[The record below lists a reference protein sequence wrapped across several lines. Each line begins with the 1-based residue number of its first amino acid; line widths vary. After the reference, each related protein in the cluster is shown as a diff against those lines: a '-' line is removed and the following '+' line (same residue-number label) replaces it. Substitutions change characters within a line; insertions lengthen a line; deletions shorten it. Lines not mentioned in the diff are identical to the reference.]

1 MKRFSLA
8 GVNQSGEPVKLGK
21 EVSEFV
27 GHDNYFNVVPSKIDK
42 TLILLHTPKG
52 SYNLKKHATKNEF
65 HGVCGGRK
73 THITLQQIVG
83 EIRFW

>member
-27 GHDNYFNVVPSKIDK
+27 GHGNYFAVVPSKIDP
-42 TLILLHTPKG
+42 TLVMLNTPKG
-52 SYNLKKHATKNEF
+52 SYTLKKHTTKNEF
-65 HGVCGGRK
+65 HGQCRGRK
-73 THITLQQIVG
+73 THIALQQIVG